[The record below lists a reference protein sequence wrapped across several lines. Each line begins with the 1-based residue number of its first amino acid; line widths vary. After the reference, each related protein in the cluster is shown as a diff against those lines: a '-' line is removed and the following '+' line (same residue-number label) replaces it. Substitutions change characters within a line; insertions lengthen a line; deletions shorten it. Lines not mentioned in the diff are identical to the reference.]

1 MGLVGVTCPPPEI
14 PVFNIEKFRHD
25 ATKGRHHFVCTVKEF
40 IGRYGTTNKSS
51 KAEKQEIT
59 SLAVLCKDGMVRPR

>member
-1 MGLVGVTCPPPEI
+1 M
-14 PVFNIEKFRHD
+14 FNIEKLRHD
-25 ATKGRHHFVCTVKEF
+25 VARNRYRFVCTIDQF
-40 IGRYGTTNKSS
+40 IGRYGNTSKSS

>member
-1 MGLVGVTCPPPEI
+1 
-14 PVFNIEKFRHD
+14 VFNIEKLRHD
-25 ATKGRHHFVCTVKEF
+25 VARNRYHFVCTVKEF
-40 IGRYGTTNKSS
+40 IGRYGTTYKSS